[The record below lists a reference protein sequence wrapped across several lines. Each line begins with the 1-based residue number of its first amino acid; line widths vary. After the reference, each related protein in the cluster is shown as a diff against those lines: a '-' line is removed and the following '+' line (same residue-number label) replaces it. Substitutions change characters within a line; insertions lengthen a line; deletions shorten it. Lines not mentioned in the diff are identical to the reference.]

1 MNGTISGEFNN
12 WELLST
18 AYQQINQEFKA
29 IEVLKQAAA
38 KYPENG
44 NVDSQIAQIYLGLD
58 KNEDAYTYEK
68 LAVDTGNLDRAW
80 VVYNTLSYLAFEL
93 GKLDEA
99 KAAID
104 KAVELRGGNADKQS
118 MSLRGAIVEAIS
130 ERDSRAAADA
140 AAAAKQN
147 SQ

>member
-1 MNGTISGEFNN
+1 
-12 WELLST
+12 
-18 AYQQINQEFKA
+18 
-29 IEVLKQAAA
+29 
-38 KYPENG
+38 
-44 NVDSQIAQIYLGLD
+44 LD